1 MFTVLNTDDLLPASI
16 KKTVLELDRS
26 RILSD
31 AEGHASQSYVLE
43 VAKAGAWP
51 KFWDNA
57 LDCGPASFVL
67 PKTALSK
74 SPKALHLVTTSYSA
88 IRT

>member
-1 MFTVLNTDDLLPASI
+1 MSIIRQCRFFESAYSSHLTSTVLNTDDLLPASV
-16 KKTVLELDRS
+16 KQTVLKLDRS

-43 VAKAGAWP
+43 VAKAGTWP

-57 LDCGPASFVL
+57 LDCGPEG
-67 PKTALSK
+67 TK
-74 SPKALHLVTTSYSA
+74 SA
-88 IRT
+88 